1 MLHLNYDLTNTF
13 FEGKAAGISKA
24 KHGRSKE
31 KRSDCRLITLG
42 MVVDELGFSKR
53 SNILDGSVSE
63 PHTFIEMIESAF
75 RSLKH
80 ELAFR
85 PIYHQTGLRAEA
97 HIFIAV
103 LAYHLLN
110 AIGHELR
117 CNGVTSSWNTVR
129 STLSNHRRVTVTGL
143 TTHKKMYSKRITSKA
158 DPSHL
163 LIYNALNLN
172 PNPRIKPIKNGKM

>member
-1 MLHLNYDLTNTF
+1 MLDDQIQHHPTRYKIKQQEEDLRFSGTYWLRTNLLKWNERKIWETYMML
-13 FEGKAAGISKA
+13 
-24 KHGRSKE
+24 
-31 KRSDCRLITLG
+31 KR
-42 MVVDELGFSKR
+42 
-53 SNILDGSVSE
+53 
-63 PHTFIEMIESAF
+63 IESAF

-143 TTHKKMYSKRITSKA
+143 TTHKKMYSKRITSMA

-163 LIYNALNLN
+163 SIYNALNLN
-172 PNPRIKPIKNGKM
+172 PNPRIKPIKMGKCSPP